1 MNTSLTF
8 LMYKASG
15 SSYEKLVDIKDYPD
29 FLAAPEMLESTT
41 LSDIAKTYEPGLID
55 TPSDGFPF
63 TAPYSSADYDKVKA
77 LENQELDLA
86 IWFGG
91 TVSDDTA
98 TPTGSD
104 GKFQFKGQVSV
115 AIIGK
120 GTSELREMN
129 VIVSPKTAPV
139 KVTA

>member
-63 TAPYSSADYDKVKA
+63 TAPYSSTDYDTVKA
-77 LENQELDLA
+77 LENQDLDLA

-91 TVSDDTA
+91 TVSGETV

>member
-15 SSYEKLVDIKDYPD
+15 STYEKLVDIKDYPD

-63 TAPYSSADYDKVKA
+63 TVPYSSADYDKIVA
-77 LENQELDLA
+77 LKDQELDLA

-91 TVSDDTA
+91 TVAGGVT

-104 GKFQFKGQVSV
+104 GKFQFKGKVS
-115 AIIGK
+115 AALIGK
-120 GTSELREMN
+120 GTSELREMS
-129 VIVSPKTAPV
+129 VIVAPSTYPE
-139 KVTA
+139 KVAA

>member
-8 LMYKASG
+8 LMHKESG
-15 SSYEKLVDIKDYPD
+15 SSYTKLVDIRDYPD

-63 TAPYSSADYDKVKA
+63 TAPYTSADYDKVKA
-77 LENQELDLA
+77 LENQELDLS

-91 TVSDDTA
+91 TVANGVA
-98 TPTGSD
+98 TPTGTD
-104 GKFQFKGQVSV
+104 GKFDFKGKVSV
-115 AIIGK
+115 ALIGK
-120 GTSELREMN
+120 GTSELREMS
-129 VIVSPKTAPV
+129 VIVSPSSVPTKASD
-139 KVTA
+139 